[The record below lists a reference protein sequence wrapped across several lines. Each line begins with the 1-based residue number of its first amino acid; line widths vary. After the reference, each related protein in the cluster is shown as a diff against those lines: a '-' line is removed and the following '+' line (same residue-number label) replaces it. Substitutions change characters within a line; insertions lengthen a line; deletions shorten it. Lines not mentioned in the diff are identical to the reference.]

1 MTKSRVFFIILISFI
16 TGVFSRS
23 FFELNQNLYF
33 FLLIL
38 ALIFL
43 AIFYKNKKAIVAFFI
58 LLFFVFGAWQT
69 DTAVKKTQNLPY
81 ENKFFQEKAI
91 VEKVS
96 PNAFGQNVIIKLE
109 QEKISLLAQVPK
121 YPEYAYGD
129 ELEISCT
136 AKAIENKDTEFD
148 YQMYMA
154 KDGVLYL
161 CDKPK
166 LYPVKSGEAG
176 ASSTQFNWVK
186 KIESGKGNIFL
197 NSILKIRQLFENNIR
212 AVIPQP
218 EGALADGLL
227 FGGNAEL
234 SKEIQNDFS
243 RTGMTHIV
251 AVSGYNVT
259 IIAEYLIIL
268 GIALGLW
275 RKQAI
280 WFAIFGIILFVIM
293 SGLPASAVRAG
304 VMGGT
309 LLWAMK
315 NGRLANCENAIIFA
329 GASMLFLNPLL
340 LRWDVG
346 FQLSFLATLGIVS
359 SSPFWEKSFIKKH
372 QALGISEIIAMSL
385 SAQIF
390 VLPIIAYNFHMTS
403 LISLLA
409 NILILPIIP
418 LSMLLVFL
426 VSISGFIFAPLSLV
440 LAWLAF
446 VPLAYEIKIIH
457 ILAEFPWASVSV
469 EKISVWWVFIYYLII
484 MGGLYYF
491 RKRNNDNVVC
501 KTIEN

>member
-16 TGVFSRS
+16 SGVFIRS

-33 FLLIL
+33 FFLIL
-38 ALIFL
+38 AIIFL
-43 AIFYKNKKAIVAFFI
+43 AIFYKNKKAFVAFFI

-69 DTAVKKTQNLPY
+69 DRAIKKTQNLPY
-81 ENKFFQEKAI
+81 ENKSFQEKAI

-96 PNAFGQNVIIKLE
+96 PNAFGQNVIIKIE
-109 QEKISLLAQVPK
+109 QEKIFLLVQVPK
-121 YPEYAYGD
+121 YPEYSYGD

-136 AKAIENKDTEFD
+136 VKAIENPPAGEASKDAEFD

-154 KDGVLYL
+154 KDGVLYS
-161 CDKPK
+161 CED
-166 LYPVKSGEAG
+166 
-176 ASSTQFNWVK
+176 K
-186 KIESGKGNIFL
+186 KIQKISEGKGNIFM
-197 NSILKIRQLFENNIR
+197 SGILKLRKLFENNIQK
-212 AVIPQP
+212 VIPEP
-218 EGALADGLL
+218 ESALAKGLL
-227 FGGNAEL
+227 FGGSSEL
-234 SKEIQNDFS
+234 SKEIQDDFS

-259 IIAEYLIIL
+259 IIAEYLILL
-268 GIALGLW
+268 GIAFGLW
-275 RKQAI
+275 RKQAT
-280 WFAIFGIILFVIM
+280 WFAITGIILFVIM

-315 NGRLANCENAIIFA
+315 NGRLANSKNVIIFA
-329 GASMLFLNPLL
+329 GAVMLWLNPLL

-346 FQLSFLATLGIVS
+346 FQLSFLATLGIVAS
-359 SSPFWEKSFIKKH
+359 SSFWEKSFIKKH

-446 VPLAYEIKIIH
+446 VPLVYEIKIIH
-457 ILAEFPWASVSV
+457 TLAEFPWASISIEKVSAGWIV
-469 EKISVWWVFIYYLII
+469 VYYLAL
-484 MGGLYYF
+484 GGGMFYF
-491 RKRNNDNVVC
+491 RKRDNNNIVC